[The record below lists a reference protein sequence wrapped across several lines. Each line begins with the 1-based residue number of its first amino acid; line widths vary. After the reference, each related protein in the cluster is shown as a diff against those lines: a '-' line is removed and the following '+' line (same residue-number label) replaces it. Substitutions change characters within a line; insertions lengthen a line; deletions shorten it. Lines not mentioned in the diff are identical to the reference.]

1 MPKILRKNKM
11 KKWEKI
17 ILRTDAIIE
26 DAIKTLDREA
36 LGIVLV
42 LDSEEKLRGV
52 ITDGDIRR
60 ALMRRLPITAS
71 VSDIMNKNPHT
82 APQGATQAQIKELMN
97 RFTILQVPIIDHLNQ
112 VVGLE
117 TLQDIVS
124 HSKKVCNPVFLMAGG
139 FGTRLR
145 PLTDDCPKPLLKVG
159 EKPILEDIL
168 DGFLRAG
175 FQRFFIST
183 HYLPKM
189 IRDHFGDGERWGASI
204 TYIHEEVPLGTGG
217 ALSLLPK
224 DEITEPLVMM
234 NGDLVTA
241 LNYTNLLRF
250 HLKYGGSATMCIREY
265 DFKVPFGVVETNGDL
280 KVVEMVEKPVH
291 RLFVNAGI
299 YVVSPELVHRVKH
312 GQRIDMPT
320 LLEQEIAKGRTVNS
334 FPLHEYWLDIGRIDD
349 FNKARQDMKQG
360 ILNAA

>member
-71 VSDIMNKNPHT
+71 VSDVMNKNPHT
-82 APQGATQAQIKELMN
+82 APQDATKAQIKELMN
-97 RFTILQVPIIDHLNQ
+97 RFTILQVPIIDHLNR

-124 HSKKVCNPVFLMAGG
+124 HSKVCNPVFLMAGG

-204 TYIHEEVPLGTGG
+204 TYIHEEIPLGTGG

-241 LNYTNLLRF
+241 LNYNNLLRF

-265 DFKVPFGVVETNGDL
+265 DFKVPFGVVETNDDL

-291 RLFVNAGI
+291 KLFVNAGI
-299 YVVSPELVHRVKH
+299 YVVSPELIHRVKH

>member
-17 ILRTDAIIE
+17 ILRTDAVIE
-26 DAIKTLDREA
+26 DAIKILDREA

-42 LDSEEKLRGV
+42 LGQGETLKGV

-60 ALMRRLPITAS
+60 GLMRRLPITAS
-71 VSDIMNKNPHT
+71 VSDVMNKNPHT
-82 APQGATQAQIKELMN
+82 APQGATRAQIKELMN
-97 RFTILQVPIIDHLNQ
+97 RFTILQVPIVDHLNRI
-112 VVGLE
+112 VGME

-124 HSKKVCNPVFLMAGG
+124 HSKVGNPVFLMAGG

-145 PLTDDCPKPLLKVG
+145 PLTNDCPKPLLKVG
-159 EKPILEDIL
+159 EKPILEGIL

-204 TYIHEEVPLGTGG
+204 TYIHEEIPLGTGG

-224 DEITEPLVMM
+224 DEITEPVVMM

-265 DFKVPFGVVETNGDL
+265 DFKVPFGVVKTNNDL
-280 KVVEMVEKPVH
+280 KVVGMVEKPVH
-291 RLFVNAGI
+291 KLFVNAGI
-299 YVVSPELVHRVKH
+299 YVVSPELIHQVRP

-320 LLEQEIAKGRTVNS
+320 LLEQEIANGRKVNS
-334 FPLHEYWLDIGRIDD
+334 FPLHEYWLDIGRMDD
-349 FNKARQDMKQG
+349 FQLAQKNHKEA
-360 ILNAA
+360 LHAY

>member
-1 MPKILRKNKM
+1 ME
-11 KKWEKI
+11 KWKKI
-17 ILRTDAIIE
+17 IVRTDASIE
-26 DAIKTLDREA
+26 DAIQILDREA
-36 LGIVLV
+36 WGIVLV
-42 LDSEEKLRGV
+42 LSADQKLKGV

-60 ALMRRLPITAS
+60 GLMRRLPTTTS
-71 VSDIMNKNPHT
+71 VLEVMTKNPHT
-82 APQGATQAQIKELMN
+82 APQGTNRTKIKELMN
-97 RFTILQVPIIDHLNQ
+97 RFTILQVPIVDDFNR

-117 TLQDIVS
+117 TLQDIVL
-124 HSKKVCNPVFLMAGG
+124 HSKVDNPVFLMAGG

-145 PLTDDCPKPLLKVG
+145 PLTNNCPKPLLKVG
-159 EKPILEDIL
+159 KKPILESIL

-175 FQRFFIST
+175 FQRFYIST

-204 TYIHEEVPLGTGG
+204 TYIHEETPLGTGG

-224 DEITEPLVMM
+224 DEITEPVVMM

-265 DFKVPFGVVETNGDL
+265 DFKVPFGVVNSNNDL
-280 KVVEMVEKPVH
+280 KVVAMVEKPVH
-291 RLFVNAGI
+291 KLFVNAGI
-299 YVVSPELVHRVKH
+299 YVVSPELIHQVSP

-320 LLEQEIAKGRTVNS
+320 LLEQEIANGRKVNS
-334 FPLHEYWLDIGRIDD
+334 FPLHEYWLDIGRMDD
-349 FNKARQDMKQG
+349 FQLAQKNHKEALR
-360 ILNAA
+360 AY